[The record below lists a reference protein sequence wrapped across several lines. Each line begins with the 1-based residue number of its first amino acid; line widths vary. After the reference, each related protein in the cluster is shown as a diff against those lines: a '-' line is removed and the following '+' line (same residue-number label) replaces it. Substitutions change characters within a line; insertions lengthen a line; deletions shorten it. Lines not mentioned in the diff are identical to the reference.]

1 MNLQHMV
8 AVDSQ
13 WALGIDVELDT
24 FSSTQL
30 SSHLRFQYF
39 SFRLRNQDLM
49 YDCSEAGGRYR
60 CSGKQLVGG
69 CRKSFGGV

>member
-13 WALGIDVELDT
+13 WALGIDVELDS

-39 SFRLRNQDLM
+39 SFRLRNQHLM
-49 YDCSEAGGRYR
+49 YDRSEAGGRYR
-60 CSGKQLVGG
+60 CSAKKLAGG